1 MVGGVPSESRLVLLL
16 KSPLSNRMNVTW
28 WLVPSGLILIL
39 AVGILMVAARRR
51 GYPRAQRLNNE
62 PAKPAHAPTRELVHE
77 IRNPLNSINLNLQIL
92 EEDLSAENP
101 SSPSDVQK
109 RVRRIRGEVER
120 LDRILTDFRR
130 YANLPP
136 LTFETCDLA
145 PLIEEVLDFNEPE
158 AQRQKVQV
166 NSEIQPLPLVQ
177 LDQSQFKQALLNLII
192 NGVQAM
198 EDGGTLTVRAKPLN
212 GGVQINVEDTGQGI
226 DPEQLD
232 KIFDLFLST
241 KEDGTG
247 VGLTIVKQIIEG
259 HGGQVNVESKP
270 GQGTKFSIWLPV
282 T

>member
-1 MVGGVPSESRLVLLL
+1 
-16 KSPLSNRMNVTW
+16 MNVTW
-28 WLVPSGLILIL
+28 WLVPSGLILIF

-51 GYPRAQRLNNE
+51 GYPRAPTLNNE
-62 PAKPAHAPTRELVHE
+62 PSKPAHAPTRELVHE

-145 PLIEEVLDFNEPE
+145 VLIEEVLDFNEPE
-158 AQRQKVQV
+158 AQRQKVRV
-166 NSEIQPLPLVQ
+166 NREIQELPLVQ

-198 EDGGTLTVRAKPLN
+198 ENGGTLTVRAKPLN
-212 GGVQINVEDTGQGI
+212 GGIQIDVEDTGQGI
-226 DPEQLD
+226 EPEQLD

-270 GQGTKFSIWLPV
+270 GQGTKFSILLPV
-282 T
+282 LKY